1 MHTWVTLPGPVQLQ
15 SMPLQRGTGDRCSR
29 AHRRPTHP
37 TAGES
42 FSTRTSTS
50 CPEIGA
56 GDKRRASAAS
66 EALAAHAAAQRG
78 PRGEVV
84 ALAPL
89 CSLRPPPAG
98 NGRWIQ
104 PAKGFSKR
112 SASAGTHRDKDLEQ
126 QRSPDH
132 TPRGARGMGG
142 SKEERSVGQGGA
154 GLARTHEKR
163 APIEAGRRGTQKVP
177 RPEPKK

>member
-1 MHTWVTLPGPVQLQ
+1 MVGHTTGLYSYH
-15 SMPLQRGTGDRCSR
+15 SMPLQRATGDRSSH
-29 AHRRPTHP
+29 AHRR
-37 TAGES
+37 AKLLLRGES
-42 FSTRTSTS
+42 FSMRTGPYR
-50 CPEIGA
+50 PESGA
-56 GDKRRASAAS
+56 GGKRRASAAS

-89 CSLRPPPAG
+89 CSLRPPPAA
-98 NGRWIQ
+98 NRRWIQ
-104 PAKGFSKR
+104 PAKRFSKR

-126 QRSPDH
+126 ERSPDH

>member
-1 MHTWVTLPGPVQLQ
+1 MAPRAG
-15 SMPLQRGTGDRCSR
+15 SSSR
-29 AHRRPTHP
+29 RRR
-37 TAGES
+37 E
-42 FSTRTSTS
+42 
-50 CPEIGA
+50 E
-56 GDKRRASAAS
+56 
-66 EALAAHAAAQRG
+66 
-78 PRGEVV
+78 V

-112 SASAGTHRDKDLEQ
+112 SESAGTHRDKDLEQ

-132 TPRGARGMGG
+132 MPRGARGMGG

-154 GLARTHEKR
+154 GLARTHERR
-163 APIEAGRRGTQKVP
+163 APIEAGRRGTQKVR